1 MKKIAITL
9 AILLT
14 LALLSCSKKA
24 DVAAMP
30 DEFIAD
36 VVISVNETD
45 FFATYEK
52 RADHDRLT
60 FTAPESVCGI
70 ELTQKDGVTTAK
82 IGDVSFESEAM
93 NAAFDFLPITAV
105 EEKTVGARK
114 YKITIKERL

>member
-1 MKKIAITL
+1 MKKIAFVS

-52 RADHDRLT
+52 RSDLDRLT
-60 FTAPESVCGI
+60 FTAPASLCGI
-70 ELTQKDGVTTAK
+70 KLTLKDGVTTAE
-82 IGDVSFESEAM
+82 IGDVTFDSEAL
-93 NAAFDFLPITAV
+93 NAAFDFLPVTNSG
-105 EEKTVGARK
+105 EKTAGIRN